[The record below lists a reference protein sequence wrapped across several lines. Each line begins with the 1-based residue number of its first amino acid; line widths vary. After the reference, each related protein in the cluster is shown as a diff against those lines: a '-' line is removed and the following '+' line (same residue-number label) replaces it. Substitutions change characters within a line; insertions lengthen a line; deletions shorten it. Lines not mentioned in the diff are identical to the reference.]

1 MKIKVTQHPLNPD
14 DAAALAALRPM
25 LSANKGLLQGT
36 AARAPFD
43 DIMQHTPDAE
53 GVTYQEDIVGGIS
66 GWWVRPANAR
76 ADGAILHL
84 HGGWFNWGSAKAYRN
99 FVGHVAAIA
108 GTAAFIPDYRLAPEN
123 PFPAAPKDAQAAYDG
138 LIDRGIKRVAVV
150 GDSAGGALALGLRP
164 RVKPVGIVA
173 LSPVTDLSQSGPS
186 WETRDAFDI
195 YFTRAQAAALIA
207 SYLGDED
214 PTNPV
219 ASPLFANLASLPPI
233 RVHVGEDELL
243 LDDSIRFVER
253 AAAAGVD
260 ATVDV
265 WQGMLHVFPASVG
278 RLQAA
283 SEALNAIGA
292 FLAERFAI
300 ALTHPAVVS

>member
-1 MKIKVTQHPLNPD
+1 VPAPRFCIY
-14 DAAALAALRPM
+14 
-25 LSANKGLLQGT
+25 T
-36 AARAPFD
+36 AAGS
-43 DIMQHTPDAE
+43 T
-53 GVTYQEDIVGGIS
+53 G
-66 GWWVRPANAR
+66 
-76 ADGAILHL
+76 
-84 HGGWFNWGSAKAYRN
+84 GSAKAYRN
-99 FVGHVAAIA
+99 FVGHIAASVC
-108 GTAAFIPDYRLAPEN
+108 TAAFIPDYRLAPEH
-123 PFPAAPKDAQAAYDG
+123 PFPAGPKDAQAAYDG
-138 LIDRGIKRVAVV
+138 LVDRGIKRVAVV

-207 SYLGDED
+207 NYLGDED
-214 PTNPV
+214 PANPV
-219 ASPLFANLASLPPI
+219 ASPLFSNLAGLPPI

-265 WQGMLHVFPASVG
+265 WQGMLHVFPASVD

-283 SEALNAIGA
+283 SAALDAIGA
-292 FLAERFAI
+292 FLDERFTI
-300 ALTHPAVVS
+300 ATEVATS